1 VSTLESKSSMN
12 FDLAIDL
19 LSDIILNFIKK
30 EARVVI
36 RKPFNVRIF
45 RKPSR
50 QSKISRISYF
60 DWREITRIEEAE
72 MFEYLDNEL
81 TSEALE
87 IEYSVTMA
95 S

>member
-1 VSTLESKSSMN
+1 MSILISDSSMN

-36 RKPFNVRIF
+36 RKPFNVKIF

-60 DWREITRIEEAE
+60 VMKEIAQIEEAE

-81 TSEALE
+81 TLEALKNE
-87 IEYSVTMA
+87 CA
-95 S
+95 

>member
-1 VSTLESKSSMN
+1 MN
-12 FDLAIDL
+12 FDLTIDL
-19 LSDIILNFIKK
+19 LSDMILSFIKK
-30 EARVVI
+30 EARIVF
-36 RKPFNVRIF
+36 RKPNNVKIF

-60 DWREITRIEEAE
+60 DLKEIAQIEEAE

-87 IEYSVTMA
+87 NECA
-95 S
+95 